1 MITLSPS
8 MHPSMNTPLSLI
20 VTLLWVI
27 IPFTF
32 CTAQHQETVNPDR
45 PGLSTGTYT
54 MAPNTYQ
61 LEFGYSRS
69 IGRSNPP
76 SYTSVYPEL
85 LIRTGLTSKLEINL
99 FWPGW
104 QVINSDITAREQS
117 RSGIV
122 VGGKYRLSETE
133 RFNLSALLQVATPIA
148 SGTSG
153 MNVDPTL
160 GILWDYQGNSS
171 LSWFGAFQLA
181 SEDAGTKRETIAQFA
196 LGSSITLT
204 DRLGIYLE
212 YFRSSTLS
220 STADVNQP
228 LNGGFTYL
236 ITPKIQF
243 DLYAGVGLN
252 RSTDHFMGT
261 GLAILF

>member
-8 MHPSMNTPLSLI
+8 MHPSMNTPLCLI

-32 CTAQHQETVNPDR
+32 CTAQHQE
-45 PGLSTGTYT
+45 SSYT
-54 MAPNTYQ
+54 IEPNTYQ
-61 LEFGYSRS
+61 VELGYSMS
-69 IGRSNPP
+69 ISRSNPP
-76 SYTSVYPEL
+76 SYASVYPEL
-85 LIRTGLTSKLEINL
+85 LIRTGLSSNLEINVS
-99 FWPGW
+99 WPGW
-104 QVINSDITAREQS
+104 QVINSDITAREHS

-122 VGGKYRLSETE
+122 VGGKYRLSETD
-133 RFNLSALLQVATPIA
+133 RFNLSALLLVATSIA

-160 GILWDYQGNSS
+160 GLLWDYQGKSS
-171 LSWFGAFQLA
+171 LSWFGAVQLA
-181 SEDAGTKRETIAQFA
+181 SEDAGSKREIIAQIA
-196 LGSSITLT
+196 LGSSIAIT

-220 STADVNQP
+220 VTADVNQP

-243 DLYAGVGLN
+243 DLYAGAGLN